1 MTMIIGFLTVFLTV
15 HLIIGI
21 NTNYTSFYWI
31 GKLFIEA
38 EAIQNSA
45 IRSMP
50 AWFQTWKDN
59 YQQERSEL
67 KGIQHV

>member
-1 MTMIIGFLTVFLTV
+1 MTMVIGFLTVFLTV

-21 NTNYTSFYWI
+21 NTNYTSFYWL

-45 IRSMP
+45 INSVP
-50 AWFQTWKDN
+50 TWYQTWKDN
-59 YQQERSEL
+59 YQQERTQL
-67 KGIQHV
+67 KGILHV